1 MPQKKMPISEEL
13 VHRIISETTKNCKQ
27 VIDDELEIRVKAEVK
42 KEVQRLFRELGRM

>member
-1 MPQKKMPISEEL
+1 MNKKNSISEEL

-27 VIDDELEIRVKAEVK
+27 VIDEELEVRIRTEVK